1 MGLHR
6 LAAGVISVVIS
17 TLSFAQMPTPS
28 GIWQTINEETGQAS
42 SHIRVTETNGSLT
55 GTVEK
60 ILDPTK
66 AGLRCTECTDNRK
79 DQPIEGMVLFKDVR
93 FNPETSLT
101 WEGGEILDP
110 KSGKNYRARIRL
122 IDEGKTLEVR
132 GYKGPFFRTQL
143 WHRFNE

>member
-6 LAAGVISVVIS
+6 LAAGVM
-17 TLSFAQMPTPS
+17 TLAFATISFAQTASPI
-28 GIWQTINEETGQAS
+28 GIWQTISEETGQAS
-42 SHIRVTETNGSLT
+42 SHVRVTEVNGTLT

-60 ILDPTK
+60 ILDPAK

-79 DQPIEGMVLFKDVR
+79 DQPIEGMVLFKDVKY
-93 FNPETSLT
+93 NPEASLT

-122 IDEGKTLEVR
+122 IDDGKTLEVR

-143 WHRFNE
+143 WQRLGE